1 MGKHPFLS
9 RGQTPTE
16 ILVCPLLDISELPC
30 CLYKENA
37 SFSSRA
43 AQIQWRMCPQ
53 TVLLLAPEAL
63 NLKYTYISSG
73 GGSCVTYLEKHL
85 LQPFYRNTTEGLMP
99 LRTNISSDGKKR
111 NICFIPKCFINTPA

>member
-16 ILVCPLLDISELPC
+16 ILVCPLLDLSELPC
-30 CLYKENA
+30 CLYKENV

-43 AQIQWRMCPQ
+43 AQIQRRMCPQ

-63 NLKYTYISSG
+63 NLKDAYISSG

-99 LRTNISSDGKKR
+99 LRTNISSDGKKEEHL
-111 NICFIPKCFINTPA
+111 FYP